1 MSEDVSESDEPHQCT
16 RDICRYTN
24 GSRDPFRASSH
35 VSWKITKAMLRC
47 SGLDRLVM
55 RVGDLN
61 HEESVPQYHST
72 DSNVTSSPRVLLQD
86 IAS

>member
-24 GSRDPFRASSH
+24 GSRDPFRTSSH
-35 VSWKITKAMLRC
+35 VSWKITKDMLRC

-55 RVGDLN
+55 RVGDLA
-61 HEESVPQYHST
+61 HEERTAMLPRPHV
-72 DSNVTSSPRVLLQD
+72 SSRS
-86 IAS
+86 AT

>member
-35 VSWKITKAMLRC
+35 VCWQITKDNLRC

-55 RVGDLN
+55 RVGDLA
-61 HEESVPQYHST
+61 HEERTAMLPRPHV
-72 DSNVTSSPRVLLQD
+72 SSRS
-86 IAS
+86 AT

>member
-61 HEESVPQYHST
+61 HEET
-72 DSNVTSSPRVLLQD
+72 TAMSPRRHVSTCS
-86 IAS
+86 AT